1 MIDRLK
7 PAIGVF
13 LLAVIIVVTM
23 PACERAT
30 RVTTSG
36 ANSSPAPRPTITPS
50 QTIAPRPTIAP
61 TNAGVA
67 TVPFDLSGS
76 GDHDTSF
83 QSATPWKMT
92 WSFDCTSLGQ
102 SGQFTLAVTGDQG
115 TDRTTSGGSGMQGNG
130 TVTNNGADKAF
141 GLKIRSTCRWQI
153 SAVG

>member
-1 MIDRLK
+1 MMDRLK

-13 LLAVIIVVTM
+13 VLTVAIAATM
-23 PACERAT
+23 TACEGAT
-30 RVTTSG
+30 RVTTPSATG
-36 ANSSPAPRPTITPS
+36 SPPGPTITPSRTVAPS
-50 QTIAPRPTIAP
+50 QTIAP
-61 TNAGVA
+61 TNAAAA

-92 WSFDCTSLGQ
+92 WSFDCTNLGQ
-102 SGQFTLAVTGDQG
+102 SGQFTLAVIGDQG
-115 TDRTTSGGSGMQGNG
+115 TDRATSGGSGMQGHG
-130 TVTNNGADKAF
+130 TVSNSDTDKTF

>member
-13 LLAVIIVVTM
+13 LLAGIIAVTM
-23 PACERAT
+23 PACEGAT
-30 RVTTSG
+30 RVTTPG
-36 ANSSPAPRPTITPS
+36 ATSSPPRPTITPS
-50 QTIAPRPTIAP
+50 QTVAPRQTIAP
-61 TNAGVA
+61 TNPAIA

-92 WSFDCTSLGQ
+92 WSFDCTNLGQ
-102 SGQFTLAVTGDQG
+102 SGQFTLAVASDQG
-115 TDRTTSGGSGMQGNG
+115 TDRTTSGGSGMQGHG
-130 TVTNNGADKAF
+130 TVSNSDADKTF